1 MLRNE
6 ERKGGDKMTRTV
18 IIAVLA
24 LALLL
29 FGASVVFAQS
39 GNPGYGHRMM
49 QSPVAP
55 GNEPAP
61 GNSGD
66 TTTPGAVCPMAGGD
80 GAGIVNAEDMQAAH
94 EAMQNGNWEEM
105 FKQCRKAW
113 EQNQGN
119 QPTSTT

>member
-1 MLRNE
+1 M
-6 ERKGGDKMTRTV
+6 V

-29 FGASVVFAQS
+29 FGASVVLAQS

-55 GNEPAP
+55 GTDA
-61 GNSGD
+61 
-66 TTTPGAVCPMAGGD
+66 TPGTSGETPASGVCPLAGGD
-80 GAGIVNAEDMQAAH
+80 GSAMGARMNSGDMQAAH
-94 EAMQNGNWEEM
+94 EAMQNGNWDEM
-105 FKQCRKAW
+105 FKECRKAW

-119 QPTSTT
+119 QPTSIT